1 MISSL
6 SEYAIFKQVKR
17 KHSMTLLHGVLL
29 FVAAL
34 LAGTLN
40 AVAGGG
46 TFITVPML
54 IFVGVLPVN
63 ANATSTVALWPGYL
77 ASAGAYRQEFA
88 QERARL
94 ISLGGISLLGG
105 ILGAVLL
112 LHTPQHVFLRLLPF
126 LLLVATLL
134 FALGPQ
140 ITALVR
146 RNAPVAPGKP
156 AQTLAPEQARTSGL
170 VAGFLQLVVSIYGGF
185 FGGGIGILML
195 SLLTV
200 SGMTNIHAMNAVK
213 TGLSFLINGVA
224 VVLFIAARIVAWPYA
239 LVMLAGSLLGGY
251 YGAFFARKLDPQII
265 RLVVIGVGGIVS
277 VVLFAQAYL

>member
-1 MISSL
+1 
-6 SEYAIFKQVKR
+6 
-17 KHSMTLLHGVLL
+17 MTLLHGVLL

-46 TFITVPML
+46 TFLTVPTL
-54 IFVGVLPVN
+54 IFVGVLPVT

-126 LLLVATLL
+126 LLLLATLL

-140 ITALVR
+140 ITTLVR
-146 RNAPVAPGKP
+146 RNAPAVSGKTEQ
-156 AQTLAPEQARTSGL
+156 ALAPEPTRASGL
-170 VAGFLQLVVSIYGGF
+170 VAGFLQLIVAIYGGF

-251 YGAFFARKLDPQII
+251 YGAFFARKLDPQVI
-265 RLVVIGVGGIVS
+265 RMVVIGVGCVVS